1 RGGQR
6 QVRELARGTR
16 GMHAAL
22 PPCMNNE
29 LETLEAAQLEHV
41 TGGFDI
47 GGIANFIGGA
57 LEKAGVQGAGA
68 AAQKYGGMAQDF
80 LSKIM
85 GGGGQPTG
93 GGQPG
98 GGQPTAG

>member
-1 RGGQR
+1 
-6 QVRELARGTR
+6 
-16 GMHAAL
+16 MHAAL

-47 GGIANFIGGA
+47 GGIANMIGGA

-80 LSKIM
+80 LSRIM
-85 GGGGQPTG
+85 GGGQPGT

-98 GGQPTAG
+98 GGNQPGGVQPTAG